1 MPDAHHTPLGTLV
14 LTFTEGISLA
24 TWRDTGMLSREWALY
39 RELLPHYGRVIF
51 VTYGDSTDHGIMQ
64 SLVPPT
70 DRAKTHVVCND
81 RQATLWDY
89 IATVPAKVASVIA
102 DQSPTVV
109 KTNQMQGGELAVAIA
124 THLRHRG
131 HPVGLIARGGFPW
144 SLFVES
150 EWGGESPQA
159 LRTLEREHALV
170 TAADLVVGTT
180 QDMLDHLIARHALD
194 PSRTRLIPNYVDLT
208 RDPTP
213 IQDRDA
219 GTLLYAG
226 QLVPRKRVDLLID
239 ALALLPAA
247 IRETLTLD
255 IFGDGPELPRL
266 RTLASALGVPARF
279 SSRIPHHELLTRMHA
294 CTLYVQA
301 SALEG
306 HPKTVIEAMSTG
318 APLIAADAPGL
329 DVITHSVDGLKVPP
343 SPRAFAAAIDT
354 LLTHPHQRS
363 RLGTAAAHT
372 ARRLYGLPTVAQLEL
387 KVHAEALENSAQLN
401 PVTAR

>member
-1 MPDAHHTPLGTLV
+1 MPDANHTPLGTLV

-39 RELLPHYGRVIF
+39 RELLPHYGRVVF
-51 VTYGDSTDHGIMQ
+51 VTYGDSADHAILQ
-64 SLVPPT
+64 SLLPPP
-70 DRAKTHVVCND
+70 DRAKAHVVCND
-81 RQATLWDY
+81 RQLDLWDY
-89 IATVPAKVASVIA
+89 IAAVPAKVASLIA
-102 DQSPTVV
+102 GPSPTII

-124 THLRHRG
+124 AHLRH
-131 HPVGLIARGGFPW
+131 HAYPVGLIARGGFPW

-150 EWGGESPQA
+150 EWGHASPQA
-159 LRTLEREHALV
+159 QRTLEREHALV

-180 QDMLDHLIARHALD
+180 QDMLDHLMARHSLD

-213 IQDRDA
+213 IQERDA

-226 QLVPRKRVDLLID
+226 QLVARKRVNILIES
-239 ALALLPAA
+239 LALLSADT
-247 IRETLTLD
+247 RQSVTLEV
-255 IFGDGPELPRL
+255 FGDGPELPRL
-266 RTLASALGVPARF
+266 RTLAGALGVPARF
-279 SSRIPHHELLTRMHA
+279 SSRIPHHELLARMHA

-318 APLIAADAPGL
+318 APVIAAEAPGL
-329 DVITHSVDGLKVPP
+329 DVITHTVDGLKVPP
-343 SPRAFAAAIDT
+343 SPRAFAAAIET
-354 LLTHPHQRS
+354 LLTQPHQRS

-372 ARRLYGLPTVAQLEL
+372 ARRLYGLPTITSLEL
-387 KVHAEALENSAQLN
+387 AAHRDALAPM
-401 PVTAR
+401 PVP